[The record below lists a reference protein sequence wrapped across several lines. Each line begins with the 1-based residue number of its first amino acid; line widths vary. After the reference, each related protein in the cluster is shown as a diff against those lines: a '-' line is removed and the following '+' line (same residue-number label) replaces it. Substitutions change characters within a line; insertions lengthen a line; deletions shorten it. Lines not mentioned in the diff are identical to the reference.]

1 MAKYHK
7 DWFTRDKSVLS
18 NAWYVYLTF
27 TDGDIYQVQ
36 ALKENETFPMILP
49 KSSSSSKVP
58 HSDMNLIKKDK
69 WHFSTITVTLTQWAN
84 LGSRDDT
91 DTRLVVW
98 LASPEFDIPLEADAR
113 SSIRADHLMARNA
126 DTTVECA
133 CGSISVQDLD
143 IVADRGDVGA
153 IPSYEV
159 GTQQARASLVIGYAG
174 NALPN
179 LRIRAVWVAWI
190 IGDSKQHANPY

>member
-1 MAKYHK
+1 
-7 DWFTRDKSVLS
+7 
-18 NAWYVYLTF
+18 
-27 TDGDIYQVQ
+27 
-36 ALKENETFPMILP
+36 
-49 KSSSSSKVP
+49 
-58 HSDMNLIKKDK
+58 
-69 WHFSTITVTLTQWAN
+69 
-84 LGSRDDT
+84 
-91 DTRLVVW
+91 
-98 LASPEFDIPLEADAR
+98 
-113 SSIRADHLMARNA
+113 MARNA

-179 LRIRAVWVAWI
+179 LRIRAV
-190 IGDSKQHANPY
+190 